1 MAIGKL
7 AALAGVAIFCAGT
20 AHAAC
25 DAAALVEQCE
35 GKLEAGYE
43 VLNTYELGGAAEETD
58 TFADDHVLTSSMS
71 YQVAICGGD
80 DVEFV
85 LESDARK
92 PVLDNQADEG
102 LQQTV
107 TINPERTSV
116 YYLVFKAPSQ
126 GVCAGAVLGMK
137 R

>member
-1 MAIGKL
+1 MANGKL
-7 AALAGVAIFCAGT
+7 AALAGVVIFCAGT

-25 DAAALVEQCE
+25 DAPALVEQCK

-43 VLNTYELGGAAEETD
+43 VLNTYELDGAAKETD

-85 LESDARK
+85 LETGARK
-92 PVLDNQADEG
+92 PLLDNKGDGG
-102 LQQTV
+102 LQQMV
-107 TINPERTSV
+107 TINVERASV

-126 GVCAGAVLGMK
+126 DVCAGAVLGMK